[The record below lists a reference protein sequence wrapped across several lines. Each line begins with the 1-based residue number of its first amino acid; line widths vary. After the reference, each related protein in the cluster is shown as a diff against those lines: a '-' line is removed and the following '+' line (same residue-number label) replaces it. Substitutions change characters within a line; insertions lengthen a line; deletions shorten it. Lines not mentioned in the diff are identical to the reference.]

1 MATKAK
7 KRTAS
12 ARPQPEPAPPAE
24 PTEAQA
30 VAEDEDPTLE
40 MEFETQP
47 VTEPETEV
55 EVEVEPAPEPEPPR
69 QPTPSGFQAPAEEP
83 QDGPISAPADPD
95 PAEPTPGEMIILNGP
110 ASYGP
115 VIIDGRATRCYKG
128 KPVRVPDPN
137 ERLTIL
143 GTGRFRLATDKDVRE
158 AKRPSAGRGG
168 PITKDLLPPGA
179 IKGGLT
185 QR

>member
-7 KRTAS
+7 QPTAS
-12 ARPQPEPAPPAE
+12 AKQPPEQAPPAE

-30 VAEDEDPTLE
+30 LAEDEDPTLE
-40 MEFETQP
+40 
-47 VTEPETEV
+47 V
-55 EVEVEPAPEPEPPR
+55 EMTIELEPEPEPQPG
-69 QPTPSGFQAPAEEP
+69 PTPTGFHPATEEP
-83 QDGPISAPADPD
+83 QDEPSSAPADPD

-115 VIIDGRATRCYKG
+115 VIIDGQSTRCYKG

-143 GTGRFRLATDKDVRE
+143 GTGRFRLATAKDVRE